1 MSLPMGAE
9 WWRPVPALEAGVET
23 VVSGPPSAAARQSE
37 RSSGSGFAFRA
48 LMVFTFIM
56 LLAPQSFLPFLKP
69 FRIALVAAVVG
80 IIAHVADRVSS
91 GRPVTVRSPEMGLT
105 AALVVLAIAT
115 VPSSYWPGGSVSFL
129 LEVYLK
135 TVAVFWLLGNVVD
148 TLPRLRRVIWAL
160 SLMAIPLAL
169 TGMKN
174 YLAGSFLEAGHNV
187 KRIQGYE
194 SGLTGNPNDLALT
207 LDILLSLSLGL
218 LFSAR
223 TVFTRG
229 LLLAIVLLE
238 VAGVVVTFSRSG
250 FLTLATIVALYL
262 WRLARRGR
270 AGWTVAVLVAC
281 LLGFAVLPSEYVSRI
296 GTITSMESDT
306 TGSSKQRWN
315 DMAAAMDFVLANP
328 LTGAGVG
335 MNAQA
340 LNDVRGA
347 AWLQVH
353 NVYLELAVE
362 LGVLG
367 LVLFLLLLGACLRKV
382 RDVRRATG
390 GGPEL
395 SELSRLAE
403 GIEIALL
410 AFVVAAFFYPIAYQ
424 FYFYYMAGLSVA
436 AGVIHRQLSPA

>member
-1 MSLPMGAE
+1 MSLSPGTE
-9 WWRPVPALEAGVET
+9 WWRHVPAPAAGADTLVGPEPHAA
-23 VVSGPPSAAARQSE
+23 SGGA
-37 RSSGSGFAFRA
+37 FAFRA
-48 LMVFTFIM
+48 LMALTFIM
-56 LLAPQSFLPFLKP
+56 FIAPQSFLPALAP
-69 FRIALVAAVVG
+69 LRIALLAAVAG
-80 IIAHVADRVSS
+80 IVAHVAGSLS
-91 GRPVTVRSPEMGLT
+91 NNRPVTVRTAEMGLT
-105 AALVVLAIAT
+105 AALVVLAVAS
-115 VPSSYWPGGSVSFL
+115 VPISFWPGGSVSFL
-129 LEVYLK
+129 LEVYFK

-169 TGMKN
+169 TGVKN
-174 YLAGSFLEAGHNV
+174 YLTGGFIVAGHSV
-187 KRIQGYE
+187 KRIQGYD

-207 LDILLSLSLGL
+207 LNLVLSLSLGL

-223 TVFTRG
+223 TAFARG
-229 LLLAIVLLE
+229 LLVAIVLVE

-250 FLTLATIVALYL
+250 FLTLATIGAVYV

-270 AGWTVAVLVAC
+270 AGCAATVLVAC

-296 GTITSMESDT
+296 ATITDMESDN
-306 TGSSKQRWN
+306 TGSSQERWS
-315 DMAAAMDFVLANP
+315 DMVAALGFVLANP
-328 LTGAGVG
+328 VTGAGVG
-335 MNAQA
+335 MGTQA

-353 NVYLELAVE
+353 NVYLELALE

-367 LVLFLLLLGACLRKV
+367 LVVFLLLLGACLRKV
-382 RDVRRATG
+382 RNIRRATG

-410 AFVVAAFFYPIAYQ
+410 AFVVAAFFYPVAYH
-424 FYFYYMAGLSVA
+424 FYFYYIAGLSVA
-436 AGVIHRQLSPA
+436 AGVVHRQLSAA